1 MRYRYDIG
9 TLVEG
14 EALDYYYVLTDEI
27 SINAWWFDERW
38 IFVVNVNSIDEGET
52 ILL

>member
-1 MRYRYDIG
+1 MRDRYETG

-14 EALDYYYVLTDEI
+14 ASLDYYYFLTDEI

-38 IFVVNVNSIDEGET
+38 IFVMNVNSIDEGET